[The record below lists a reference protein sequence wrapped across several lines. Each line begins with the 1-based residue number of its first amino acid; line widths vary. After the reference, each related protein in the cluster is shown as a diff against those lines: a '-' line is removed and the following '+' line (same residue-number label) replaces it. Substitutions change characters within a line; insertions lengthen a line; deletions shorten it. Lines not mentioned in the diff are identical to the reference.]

1 MEKLIHIE
9 QYLTGTLNAQ
19 DAVAFER
26 QMQSDPDL
34 ATEVQSVRDLI
45 DGIDLAGRNAFEAKV
60 ASWEASLQQTSK
72 RGRVMRPQWV
82 RFASVAAAA
91 IALLLAVY
99 FVEIKNQAT
108 DPSQLFAQN
117 FSPYPDELT
126 VMGDGDDTY
135 DQSLANRA
143 MTFYK
148 DQNYPETVL
157 RLDSLIAQ
165 APDISLFQLYKGISH
180 IEMKEYDLAK
190 KSLDI
195 VAKSQ
200 SRYTQAAEWYLAL
213 VMLDEGN
220 IEAGKKAFQNISTQ
234 KGHFYQLKAK
244 QVLNSL

>member
-1 MEKLIHIE
+1 MEKLIQIE

-19 DAVAFER
+19 DAVAFEQ

-45 DGIDLAGRNAFEAKV
+45 DGIDLAGRTAFEAKV

-91 IALLLAVY
+91 IAILLAVY
-99 FVEIKNQAT
+99 FVGINNQGT
-108 DPSQLFAQN
+108 DPSQLFTQN

-126 VMGDGDDTY
+126 IMGNGDDTY

-148 DQNYPETVL
+148 DQNYPEAVL

-165 APDISLFQLYKGISH
+165 APGISLFQLYKGISH
-180 IEMKEYDLAK
+180 IELKEYDLAK
-190 KSLDI
+190 KALGN
-195 VAKSQ
+195 AAQ
-200 SRYTQAAEWYLAL
+200 SGGLYTHAAEWYLAL
-213 VMLDEGN
+213 TMLGEGN
-220 IEAGKKAFQNISTQ
+220 IESAKTAFQSINAQ